1 MSKPNDTSSEEGTQ
15 VNLQQVQSAPAEIEK
30 IPWTKRLW
38 KSFLTPGSALQIIVA
53 AIVGVAIGI
62 AVSATVSDV
71 PEAAPVILEI
81 PGDLWLRA
89 LKATVL
95 PLIVTAIISA
105 MQNLKAMTGGDG
117 AKLARWTIGYYVCS
131 TIVAIVQSMILVV
144 HVWKPLMVEVSG
156 AALEVD
162 DEDTQESIDE
172 GSQNQAHDIVV
183 QVAQSFIPSN
193 IVSAIAND
201 ELLSVLVTSVV
212 VGLLIKGPDSSLLRA
227 VKEVERIVGIVIA
240 WLIKLAPIGVFFLIL
255 ANLMTLNIEEIGINV
270 GVLIGGAVT
279 CMAIHIFVIIPIVFF
294 GFTRQNPYSYWLKN
308 SPAWITAWG
317 SASSAATI
325 PVTLRCVTARGVP
338 QVVSRFTVP
347 LGALINMDGTA
358 IYFPLV
364 VVFLATTQGMELNVG
379 DYVIIVLLA
388 TLSSIAT
395 TPIPS
400 ASLVITIMIANSV
413 GVPVTGMYAVVVAFD
428 WFVDRFRTMTNV
440 SGDMYAAR
448 VMHHVTKLS
457 DDDAPD
463 MGTYD
468 AVDETMDKS
477 GTDVAGPN
485 KV

>member
-53 AIVGVAIGI
+53 AILGVAIGI

-156 AALEVD
+156 AALEVE
-162 DEDTQESIDE
+162 DESTQEDIDE

-183 QVAQSFIPSN
+183 SVAQSFIPSN

-270 GVLIGGAVT
+270 GVLIGGAVC

-294 GFTRQNPYSYWLKN
+294 AFTRQNPYSVSTDFCTIFRIFANNILVLVEKLTGLDYRLGFCIFGCHH
-308 SPAWITAWG
+308 PRHTAMRDCTWC
-317 SASSAATI
+317 A
-325 PVTLRCVTARGVP
+325 P
-338 QVVSRFTVP
+338 SR
-347 LGALINMDGTA
+347 I
-358 IYFPLV
+358 
-364 VVFLATTQGMELNVG
+364 
-379 DYVIIVLLA
+379 
-388 TLSSIAT
+388 
-395 TPIPS
+395 
-400 ASLVITIMIANSV
+400 
-413 GVPVTGMYAVVVAFD
+413 
-428 WFVDRFRTMTNV
+428 
-440 SGDMYAAR
+440 
-448 VMHHVTKLS
+448 
-457 DDDAPD
+457 
-463 MGTYD
+463 
-468 AVDETMDKS
+468 
-477 GTDVAGPN
+477 
-485 KV
+485 

>member
-1 MSKPNDTSSEEGTQ
+1 
-15 VNLQQVQSAPAEIEK
+15 
-30 IPWTKRLW
+30 
-38 KSFLTPGSALQIIVA
+38 
-53 AIVGVAIGI
+53 
-62 AVSATVSDV
+62 
-71 PEAAPVILEI
+71 
-81 PGDLWLRA
+81 
-89 LKATVL
+89 
-95 PLIVTAIISA
+95 
-105 MQNLKAMTGGDG
+105 MTGGDG

-156 AALEVD
+156 AALEVE
-162 DEDTQESIDE
+162 DESTQEDIDE

-270 GVLIGGAVT
+270 GVLIGGAVC

-294 GFTRQNPYSYWLKN
+294 AFTRQNPYSYWLKN

>member
-1 MSKPNDTSSEEGTQ
+1 
-15 VNLQQVQSAPAEIEK
+15 
-30 IPWTKRLW
+30 
-38 KSFLTPGSALQIIVA
+38 
-53 AIVGVAIGI
+53 
-62 AVSATVSDV
+62 
-71 PEAAPVILEI
+71 
-81 PGDLWLRA
+81 
-89 LKATVL
+89 
-95 PLIVTAIISA
+95 
-105 MQNLKAMTGGDG
+105 
-117 AKLARWTIGYYVCS
+117 
-131 TIVAIVQSMILVV
+131 V

-201 ELLSVLVTSVV
+201 ELLSVLVTSVI
-212 VGLLIKGPDSSLLRA
+212 VGLLIKGPDSSILRA
-227 VKEVERIVGIVIA
+227 VKEIERIVGIVIA

-270 GVLIGGAVT
+270 GVLIGGAVC

-294 GFTRQNPYSYWLKN
+294 AFTRQNPYSYWLKN

-364 VVFLATTQGMELNVG
+364 VVFLAATQGMELNVG

-448 VMHHVTKLS
+448 IMHHVTKLS

>member
-1 MSKPNDTSSEEGTQ
+1 MSKPSDNSSEQGTQ

-53 AIVGVAIGI
+53 AILGVAIGI

-117 AKLARWTIGYYVCS
+117 AKLARWTIGYYICS

-156 AALEVD
+156 AALEVE
-162 DEDTQESIDE
+162 DESTQEDIDE

-183 QVAQSFIPSN
+183 SVAQSFIPSN

-270 GVLIGGAVT
+270 GVLIGGAVC

-294 GFTRQNPYSYWLKN
+294 AFTRQNPYSYWLKN

>member
-53 AIVGVAIGI
+53 AILGVAIGI

-156 AALEVD
+156 AALEVE
-162 DEDTQESIDE
+162 DESTQEDIDE
-172 GSQNQAHDIVV
+172 GSENQAHDIVV

-212 VGLLIKGPDSSLLRA
+212 VGLLIKGPNSSLLRA

-270 GVLIGGAVT
+270 GVLIGGAVC

-294 GFTRQNPYSYWLKN
+294 AFTRQNPYSYWLKN

>member
-1 MSKPNDTSSEEGTQ
+1 
-15 VNLQQVQSAPAEIEK
+15 
-30 IPWTKRLW
+30 
-38 KSFLTPGSALQIIVA
+38 
-53 AIVGVAIGI
+53 
-62 AVSATVSDV
+62 
-71 PEAAPVILEI
+71 
-81 PGDLWLRA
+81 
-89 LKATVL
+89 
-95 PLIVTAIISA
+95 
-105 MQNLKAMTGGDG
+105 MTGGDG

-156 AALEVD
+156 AALEVE
-162 DEDTQESIDE
+162 DESTQEDIDE

-183 QVAQSFIPSN
+183 SVAQSFIPSN

-270 GVLIGGAVT
+270 GVLIGGAVC

-294 GFTRQNPYSYWLKN
+294 AFTRQNPYSYWLKN

>member
-38 KSFLTPGSALQIIVA
+38 KSFLTPGSALQIIFA
-53 AIVGVAIGI
+53 AILGVAIGI

-156 AALEVD
+156 AALEVE
-162 DEDTQESIDE
+162 DESTQEDIDE

-270 GVLIGGAVT
+270 GVLIGGAVC

-294 GFTRQNPYSYWLKN
+294 AFTRQNPYSYWLKN

>member
-1 MSKPNDTSSEEGTQ
+1 
-15 VNLQQVQSAPAEIEK
+15 
-30 IPWTKRLW
+30 
-38 KSFLTPGSALQIIVA
+38 
-53 AIVGVAIGI
+53 
-62 AVSATVSDV
+62 
-71 PEAAPVILEI
+71 
-81 PGDLWLRA
+81 
-89 LKATVL
+89 
-95 PLIVTAIISA
+95 

-156 AALEVD
+156 AALEVE
-162 DEDTQESIDE
+162 DESTQEDIDE

-270 GVLIGGAVT
+270 GVLIGGAVC

-294 GFTRQNPYSYWLKN
+294 AFTRQNPYSYWLKN

>member
-1 MSKPNDTSSEEGTQ
+1 MG
-15 VNLQQVQSAPAEIEK
+15 
-30 IPWTKRLW
+30 
-38 KSFLTPGSALQIIVA
+38 
-53 AIVGVAIGI
+53 
-62 AVSATVSDV
+62 
-71 PEAAPVILEI
+71 
-81 PGDLWLRA
+81 
-89 LKATVL
+89 
-95 PLIVTAIISA
+95 
-105 MQNLKAMTGGDG
+105 
-117 AKLARWTIGYYVCS
+117 GYYVCS

-364 VVFLATTQGMELNVG
+364 VV
-379 DYVIIVLLA
+379 LLA

-440 SGDMYAAR
+440 S
-448 VMHHVTKLS
+448 
-457 DDDAPD
+457 
-463 MGTYD
+463 
-468 AVDETMDKS
+468 
-477 GTDVAGPN
+477 
-485 KV
+485 

>member
-53 AIVGVAIGI
+53 AILGVAIGI

-156 AALEVD
+156 AALEVE
-162 DEDTQESIDE
+162 DESTQEDIDE

-183 QVAQSFIPSN
+183 SVAQSFIPSN

-270 GVLIGGAVT
+270 GVLIGGAVC

-294 GFTRQNPYSYWLKN
+294 AFTRQNPYSYWLKN

-448 VMHHVTKLS
+448 VMHHVTNLS

>member
-1 MSKPNDTSSEEGTQ
+1 
-15 VNLQQVQSAPAEIEK
+15 
-30 IPWTKRLW
+30 
-38 KSFLTPGSALQIIVA
+38 
-53 AIVGVAIGI
+53 
-62 AVSATVSDV
+62 
-71 PEAAPVILEI
+71 
-81 PGDLWLRA
+81 
-89 LKATVL
+89 
-95 PLIVTAIISA
+95 

-156 AALEVD
+156 AALEVE
-162 DEDTQESIDE
+162 DESTQEDIDE

-183 QVAQSFIPSN
+183 SVAQSFIPSN

-270 GVLIGGAVT
+270 GVLIGGAVC

-294 GFTRQNPYSYWLKN
+294 AFTRQNPYSYWLKN

>member
-53 AIVGVAIGI
+53 AILGVAIGI

-156 AALEVD
+156 AALEVE
-162 DEDTQESIDE
+162 DESTQEDIDE

-270 GVLIGGAVT
+270 GVLIGGAVC

-294 GFTRQNPYSYWLKN
+294 AFTRQNPYSYWLKN

>member
-1 MSKPNDTSSEEGTQ
+1 MGQLLFFDDLSIASHQIKMSKPNDTSSEEGTQ

-117 AKLARWTIGYYVCS
+117 AKLARWTIGYYICS
-131 TIVAIVQSMILVV
+131 TLVAIVQSMILVV

-162 DEDTQESIDE
+162 DESTQEDIDE

-201 ELLSVLVTSVV
+201 ELLSVLVTSVI
-212 VGLLIKGPDSSLLRA
+212 VGLLIKGPDSSILRA
-227 VKEVERIVGIVIA
+227 VKEIERIVGIVIA

-347 LGALINMDGTA
+347 LGALINMDGT
-358 IYFPLV
+358 
-364 VVFLATTQGMELNVG
+364 
-379 DYVIIVLLA
+379 
-388 TLSSIAT
+388 
-395 TPIPS
+395 
-400 ASLVITIMIANSV
+400 
-413 GVPVTGMYAVVVAFD
+413 
-428 WFVDRFRTMTNV
+428 
-440 SGDMYAAR
+440 
-448 VMHHVTKLS
+448 
-457 DDDAPD
+457 
-463 MGTYD
+463 
-468 AVDETMDKS
+468 
-477 GTDVAGPN
+477 
-485 KV
+485 

>member
-53 AIVGVAIGI
+53 AILGVAIGI

-156 AALEVD
+156 AALEVE
-162 DEDTQESIDE
+162 DESTQEDIDE

-183 QVAQSFIPSN
+183 SVAQSFIPSN

-270 GVLIGGAVT
+270 GVLIGGAVC

-294 GFTRQNPYSYWLKN
+294 AFTRQNPYSYWLKN